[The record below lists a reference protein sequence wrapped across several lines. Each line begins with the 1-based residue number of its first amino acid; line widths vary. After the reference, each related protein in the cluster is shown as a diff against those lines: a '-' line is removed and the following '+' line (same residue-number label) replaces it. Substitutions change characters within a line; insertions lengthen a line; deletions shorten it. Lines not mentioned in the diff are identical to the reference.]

1 MNIYDFIFIT
11 ETWLTETFPDALLC
25 NQSEYYMLRCDR
37 KTGERGGGVACYVK
51 NCIKVSLIEQ
61 KEFET
66 LETISFDTYF
76 DKHSYRFCCI
86 YSPPSYKEDNKQRIY
101 QLIDSICSS
110 NHPVIILGD
119 FNEPTINWQNPDP
132 SQNYLVETMYR
143 NGLEQLVDT
152 PTRDKSILDL
162 IFSSDINIVEKCSV
176 EPPFSNSDHNSI
188 EFSLHTEKREVN
200 STFRRNFHSANYT
213 YILQTLETID
223 WPNIFSYC
231 INIDDFWQAFS
242 AVLNNLIENC
252 VPFISTKPKQKR
264 TPHNLRKLL
273 NKKKK
278 LWKKLK
284 LSNDIEKRQEYNKC
298 LREIKRFTLSKK
310 IETENNILN
319 KGSTN
324 FFKFVNSNLK
334 MKSGIPDII
343 ANNNTIT
350 DVKEKVDEFNKYF
363 ASVFTH
369 DNGII
374 PLSRVIGVEE
384 INNCVFS
391 IEKIQNELK
400 NLKSNLSSGP
410 DGFPPIFLKKLAD
423 GICIPLKTIF
433 EVSFRTH
440 KLPKNWLESKV
451 TVIHKKGPKNRVDNY
466 RPISLTS
473 VCCKVMESIIK
484 KHMMSFLDANNIL
497 SASQYG
503 FRSGKSTSTQLL
515 HCTNDWTKSLDQ
527 KTAVDVIYLDFAKA
541 FDTVSHTKL
550 FKKLQNVGIK
560 GDLLSWIIAFLS
572 NRTQQVVIDSTLSD
586 TAQVISGVPQGS
598 VLGPILFLIYIND
611 LPIEVTHG
619 VQCVMFA
626 DDVKIY
632 QEIRSHSDTESL
644 QASLDK
650 IISWSKQ
657 WQINLSAGKC
667 NVLHL
672 GKANKLYEYFIDGK
686 LLEPTESCR
695 DLGILMTSD
704 GKYSKHIK
712 NIVKTAYFKI
722 SSLFK
727 VFESGNFTL
736 LKKAYICY
744 VRPSLEYCSVIWS
757 PHYVQDIN
765 LIERVQKY
773 FTRKLLWKRKKSSY
787 AERLIF
793 LKLDSLEERRIKVD
807 LTETF
812 KFFKEYQSRSFN
824 TYFSLNPNPHKNSN
838 DLYINFSRTDI
849 RKFWFSNR
857 VCPWWNYLPNDVK
870 QSRNL
875 DQFKN
880 FIDKIDFKHFCRGPI
895 ILA

>member
-1 MNIYDFIFIT
+1 
-11 ETWLTETFPDALLC
+11 
-25 NQSEYYMLRCDR
+25 
-37 KTGERGGGVACYVK
+37 
-51 NCIKVSLIEQ
+51 
-61 KEFET
+61 
-66 LETISFDTYF
+66 
-76 DKHSYRFCCI
+76 
-86 YSPPSYKEDNKQRIY
+86 
-101 QLIDSICSS
+101 
-110 NHPVIILGD
+110 
-119 FNEPTINWQNPDP
+119 
-132 SQNYLVETMYR
+132 
-143 NGLEQLVDT
+143 
-152 PTRDKSILDL
+152 
-162 IFSSDINIVEKCSV
+162 
-176 EPPFSNSDHNSI
+176 
-188 EFSLHTEKREVN
+188 
-200 STFRRNFHSANYT
+200 
-213 YILQTLETID
+213 
-223 WPNIFSYC
+223 
-231 INIDDFWQAFS
+231 
-242 AVLNNLIENC
+242 
-252 VPFISTKPKQKR
+252 
-264 TPHNLRKLL
+264 
-273 NKKKK
+273 
-278 LWKKLK
+278 
-284 LSNDIEKRQEYNKC
+284 
-298 LREIKRFTLSKK
+298 
-310 IETENNILN
+310 
-319 KGSTN
+319 
-324 FFKFVNSNLK
+324 
-334 MKSGIPDII
+334 
-343 ANNNTIT
+343 
-350 DVKEKVDEFNKYF
+350 
-363 ASVFTH
+363 
-369 DNGII
+369 
-374 PLSRVIGVEE
+374 
-384 INNCVFS
+384 
-391 IEKIQNELK
+391 
-400 NLKSNLSSGP
+400 
-410 DGFPPIFLKKLAD
+410 
-423 GICIPLKTIF
+423 
-433 EVSFRTH
+433 
-440 KLPKNWLESKV
+440 
-451 TVIHKKGPKNRVDNY
+451 
-466 RPISLTS
+466 
-473 VCCKVMESIIK
+473 
-484 KHMMSFLDANNIL
+484 
-497 SASQYG
+497 
-503 FRSGKSTSTQLL
+503 
-515 HCTNDWTKSLDQ
+515 
-527 KTAVDVIYLDFAKA
+527 
-541 FDTVSHTKL
+541 
-550 FKKLQNVGIK
+550 
-560 GDLLSWIIAFLS
+560 
-572 NRTQQVVIDSTLSD
+572 
-586 TAQVISGVPQGS
+586 
-598 VLGPILFLIYIND
+598 
-611 LPIEVTHG
+611 
-619 VQCVMFA
+619 MFA